1 VFYSIWIF
9 MNRIKIILFIVL
21 ITLLLFVATFFYG
34 RYIGKR
40 IASPI
45 FQAPVINSQ
54 TILDRITS
62 QYFLVT
68 KTVFVNSKAE
78 IETPKNN
85 DWTDLF
91 TGKKI
96 TVNGLIRVDVGLEMK
111 NMRRENINVDSRNK
125 IVTISLP
132 HAEILDASLSGE
144 LDINEDKAVVEK
156 LKDIFKN
163 TQNEDYNLAM
173 QIVINNAKNQVMAN
187 EDIFNQARFDS
198 LKLVELIVSGM
209 LDGYQVVIK

>member
-1 VFYSIWIF
+1 
-9 MNRIKIILFIVL
+9 MNRLKVVLFIILVA
-21 ITLLLFVATFFYG
+21 LLLFLATFFYG
-34 RYIGKR
+34 RYVGKKV
-40 IASPI
+40 ATTM
-45 FQAPVINSQ
+45 FQAPVVNSQ
-54 TILDRITS
+54 TILDRITN

-96 TVNGLIRVDVGLEMK
+96 TVNGLVRIDVGVEMK
-111 NMRRENINVDSRNK
+111 NMRQENINVDSQNK

-156 LKDIFKN
+156 FKDIFKN

-173 QIVINNAKNQVMAN
+173 QTVIDNAKSQVMAN
-187 EDIFNQARFDS
+187 EDIFNQARLDS

-209 LDGYQVVIK
+209 LDGYQVLIK

>member
-1 VFYSIWIF
+1 

>member
-1 VFYSIWIF
+1 MFYSIWIF

>member
-1 VFYSIWIF
+1 
-9 MNRIKIILFIVL
+9 MKRIKIISFIVL
-21 ITLLLFVATFFYG
+21 VALILFASVFFYG
-34 RYIGKR
+34 RYIGKKL
-40 IASPI
+40 ASSAS
-45 FQAPVINSQ
+45 QAPVVNSQ

-68 KTVFVNSKAE
+68 KTVFVDSKAE

-85 DWTDLF
+85 NWTDLF

-96 TVNGLIRVDVGLEMK
+96 TVSGLIRVDVGVEMK
-111 NMRRENINVDSRNK
+111 NMRQESITVDYRNK

-144 LDINEDKAVVEK
+144 LDVTQDKAVVEK
-156 LKDIFKN
+156 FKDIFKN
-163 TQNEDYNLAM
+163 TQNDDYNLAM
-173 QIVINNAKNQVMAN
+173 QTVIDNAKSQVLAN

>member
-1 VFYSIWIF
+1 MSKIQTIVIF
-9 MNRIKIILFIVL
+9 SGILIILFIAV
-21 ITLLLFVATFFYG
+21 FFYG
-34 RYIGKR
+34 RYLGHKNVVLENQN
-40 IASPI
+40 PT
-45 FQAPVINSQ
+45 INSQ
-54 TILDRITS
+54 VILERITN

-85 DWTDLF
+85 DWTDIF

-96 TVNGLIRVDVGLEMK
+96 TVDGLIRVDVGVEMK
-111 NMRRENINVDSRNK
+111 NMRPENILVDTK
-125 IVTISLP
+125 QKTVTISLP

-144 LDINEDKAVVEK
+144 LSINEDKAVVEK

-163 TQNEDYNLAM
+163 TQNEDYNLAL
-173 QIVINNAKNQVMAN
+173 QTLIDNAKSQVTADEN
-187 EDIFNQARFDS
+187 IFNSARADS

-209 LDGYQVVIK
+209 LDGYQLNLK

>member
-1 VFYSIWIF
+1 
-9 MNRIKIILFIVL
+9 MNRFKVISIFVLAVILLL
-21 ITLLLFVATFFYG
+21 ITTFFYG
-34 RYIGKR
+34 RYIGKKVSQTSR
-40 IASPI
+40 TPI
-45 FQAPVINSQ
+45 VSSQ
-54 TILDRITS
+54 TILERITN

-68 KTVFVNSKAE
+68 KTVYVNSEVE

-85 DWTDLF
+85 NWTDLF
-91 TGKKI
+91 TGKKL
-96 TVNGLIRVDVGLEMK
+96 TVNGLVRVDVGVEMK
-111 NMRRENINVDSRNK
+111 NMRPENINVDSGSK

-144 LDINEDKAVVEK
+144 LDIYEDKAVVEK
-156 LKDIFKN
+156 IKDIFKN

-173 QIVINNAKNQVMAN
+173 QRIISNAKSQVKAN
-187 EDIFNQARFDS
+187 EEIFNQARLDS

>member
-1 VFYSIWIF
+1 MDRLRVILIFVSIA
-9 MNRIKIILFIVL
+9 IILLAGV
-21 ITLLLFVATFFYG
+21 FFYV
-34 RYIGKR
+34 RYVGKKM
-40 IASPI
+40 ANPELP
-45 FQAPVINSQ
+45 ALVVNSQ
-54 TILDRITS
+54 TILERITS

-96 TVNGLIRVDVGLEMK
+96 TVNGLVRVDVGVEMK
-111 NMRRENINVDSRNK
+111 NMRPENILVDTRSK
-125 IVTISLP
+125 TVTISLP

-144 LDINEDKAVVEK
+144 LDVDQDKAVVEK

-163 TQNEDYNLAM
+163 TQNEDYNLAL
-173 QIVINNAKNQVMAN
+173 QTIIDNAKSQVTAD
-187 EDIFNQARFDS
+187 ETIFEQARNNS

-209 LDGYQVVIK
+209 LQDYQVLIK